1 MVNKTAL
8 SLRPA
13 RGVRAFIVVLV
24 YIAYA
29 IIHEKVNTKSSQKQL
44 MNNVIIIIDT

>member
-24 YIAYA
+24 FIAYA
-29 IIHEKVNTKSSQKQL
+29 IIHEKSTPKVPKNDQ
-44 MNNVIIIIDT
+44 